1 MLTFRS
7 SQTHSLSLSLGMTS
21 ESLPHVHAD
30 FDEYDDEFEEDEPPR
45 WVGGTHDVDRQSETA
60 EVHQRTDGHSPD
72 GEPHVPSGN
81 AMGKDT
87 ADDVLSVQIGMLEAD
102 WAGSIRHQTVR

>member
-1 MLTFRS
+1 M
-7 SQTHSLSLSLGMTS
+7 
-21 ESLPHVHAD
+21 PVAD
-30 FDEYDDEFEEDEPPR
+30 EEM
-45 WVGGTHDVDRQSETA
+45 
-60 EVHQRTDGHSPD
+60 HQRTDGHSPD